1 MVWNFSPHKNTAALP
16 KYKRKRSSFCIYMTA
31 CKPCLISS
39 EKLLLSIIGLTD
51 YIYDLSV
58 INVIISHFFRK
69 VRKK

>member
-1 MVWNFSPHKNTAALP
+1 
-16 KYKRKRSSFCIYMTA
+16 MTA

-51 YIYDLSV
+51 CIYDLSV
-58 INVIISHFFRK
+58 INVIIPHFFRK